1 MNILAIGAH
10 PDDIEYGCGGT
21 LLQYGGH
28 GHKVSLYVMTDGS
41 FGGDPTI
48 RRKEQQ
54 QAADFIGAKLS
65 WGNLRDT
72 EVCDNRE
79 LILSI
84 EGMLEK
90 VKPDLVFVNY
100 AEDIHQDHRAVSLAT
115 ISATR
120 YIKEV
125 LFYEVPTTF
134 NFNPDIFVDIEPVL
148 LKKLELL
155 GLHASQVNKTKVK
168 NLTIL
173 ESVKSCANF
182 RGFQGRV
189 KYAEGF
195 KAVRLLREITA

>member
-21 LLQYGGH
+21 LLQYAAH
-28 GHKVSLYVMTDGS
+28 GHDISLYVITDGS
-41 FGGDPTI
+41 FGGDPKT
-48 RRKEQQ
+48 RRVEQQ
-54 QAADFIGAKLS
+54 HAADFMGAKLQ

-84 EGMLEK
+84 EGIIEK
-90 VKPDLVFVNY
+90 VKPDLVLVNY
-100 AEDIHQDHRAVSLAT
+100 AEDIHQDHRAISLAT

-155 GLHASQVNKTKVK
+155 GLHASQINKTRVK

-195 KAVRLLREITA
+195 KAVRLLREITK